1 MLLDELR
8 ALITRHAREDETTA
22 IDCVLV
28 SVAEE
33 PAVPTASTSGTV
45 MALIAQGAKRL
56 VLGDR
61 VLDYRAG
68 QYLVASVDLPVT
80 GQFTEAGPTEPALG
94 FGLTLRPAVIAEL
107 LLDPA
112 AGQFPRGH
120 RAGAAPPGIAVSN
133 ASFELIDAAVRML
146 RLLDRPRDLPMLAPM
161 IEREILWLLIT
172 GEQGA
177 TVRQL
182 GLADS
187 SLTHVN
193 RAVRWI
199 RDHYA
204 ETIRVDELAR
214 LSQMSTS
221 AFHRSFHAVTSMSP
235 IQFQKQIRLHEAR
248 LLLVVRPGD
257 IAGVAYAVGYDSPS
271 QFSREYRRHF
281 GTPPSHD
288 ATRLRTSI

>member
-107 LLDPA
+107 LL
-112 AGQFPRGH
+112 
-120 RAGAAPPGIAVSN
+120 
-133 ASFELIDAAVRML
+133 VR
-146 RLLDRPRDLPMLAPM
+146 PQA
-161 IEREILWLLIT
+161 
-172 GEQGA
+172 
-177 TVRQL
+177 
-182 GLADS
+182 
-187 SLTHVN
+187 
-193 RAVRWI
+193 
-199 RDHYA
+199 
-204 ETIRVDELAR
+204 
-214 LSQMSTS
+214 
-221 AFHRSFHAVTSMSP
+221 SFHAATAP
-235 IQFQKQIRLHEAR
+235 
-248 LLLVVRPGD
+248 VRPRR
-257 IAGVAYAVGYDSPS
+257 V
-271 QFSREYRRHF
+271 SRSATRRSSSS
-281 GTPPSHD
+281 TPPC
-288 ATRLRTSI
+288 ACCGCSIDRVTCPCSRR